1 MRLVLYVLLKWFHSI
16 ASVFDLQVVWL
27 CGWLAGL
34 FIRVVH
40 PGTLAMWWVSM
51 VAFSLFG

>member
-1 MRLVLYVLLKWFHSI
+1 
-16 ASVFDLQVVWL
+16 LQVFWL

-51 VAFSLFG
+51 VAFSLCG